1 MKLQV
6 PKIQMK
12 TFKEYINPTP
22 NPTQEGVNEDPR
34 LVKIRQFKG
43 NIKDLESYWNDR
55 IKNKK

>member
-1 MKLQV
+1 
-6 PKIQMK
+6 MK
-12 TFKEYINPTP
+12 TFREYINPTP